1 MQISNTLTNSRTMWI
16 ITAKERAATI
26 YIERY
31 FHLVVKRAMWKQK
44 HILSTFHRTI
54 LTTKTSPKECFYNNP
69 SILRSSENKNKTL
82 NESLFSRNLFFFYNR
97 ITELVAELV
106 AKRLA
111 DAGDKGMNFKVGQ
124 QSQFWHE
131 PLKK

>member
-16 ITAKERAATI
+16 ITARESCNNLHWRH
-26 YIERY
+26 

-82 NESLFSRNLFFFYNR
+82 NESLFSRNVLFST
-97 ITELVAELV
+97 IA
-106 AKRLA
+106 
-111 DAGDKGMNFKVGQ
+111 
-124 QSQFWHE
+124 
-131 PLKK
+131 